1 MSDKI
6 YVGNGKQV
14 ADYDMVNVNLCLSDI
29 PKEHIN
35 EFQGKKYI
43 KLTVAK
49 RRVPD
54 NYGRTHS
61 VSVDIY
67 EPKQQDAPAPAPAP
81 APADDLPF

>member
-1 MSDKI
+1 MSEKI

-14 ADYDMVNVNLCLSDI
+14 KDYDMINVSLCLSDI

-49 RRVPD
+49 RREPD
-54 NYGRTHS
+54 NYGRTHA
-61 VSVDIY
+61 VSVDVYKPGPIQLDN
-67 EPKQQDAPAPAPAP
+67 PDA
-81 APADDLPF
+81 DQSNDPF